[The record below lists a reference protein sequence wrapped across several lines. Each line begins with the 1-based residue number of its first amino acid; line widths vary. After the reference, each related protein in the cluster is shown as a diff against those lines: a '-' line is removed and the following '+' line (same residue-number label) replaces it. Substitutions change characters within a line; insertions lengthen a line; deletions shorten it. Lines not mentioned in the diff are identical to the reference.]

1 MINFDSFRAYDIRG
15 VYPTDLD
22 EEAFYRM
29 AKAYTHLFHPRIM
42 VVGMDARESGPA
54 LKQALT
60 NGFVDAGVDVVDI
73 GGVTTD
79 MLYYAVGSSE
89 EYSGGIVVSASHNPR
104 EYNGAKMV
112 KERAA
117 AISSDT
123 GLFEIRDL
131 IKAGKD
137 KEVTSEV
144 KGTVTERNVLNG
156 YVEHVLSF
164 IDRDVIKPF
173 HIVANANFGFVGSG
187 LELIAQK
194 LGLSLT
200 KLNWE
205 PDGTFPK
212 GTPDPM
218 QSANRA
224 ETEELVRSGGF
235 DFAPIWDADADR
247 CMFLDEK
254 GQFISGAYVTAVLA
268 DVLLTKTGGNNKII
282 FDPRVIWPTMK
293 VCKQHG
299 AQAIISKSGHAFIK
313 DRMRKENAI
322 FAGEMSAHYYFRE
335 NFYADNGV
343 IPFLLVLE
351 LLSRT
356 GKSFSETMR
365 PYMEGHYMSGE
376 LNYRVQDAQKTID
389 AVKSRFSTEGE
400 EDFTDGYSL
409 TTDDWRFNIRSSNTE
424 PLLRLNIEALKPGLV
439 EKLRAEIEPII
450 GSKPH

>member
-1 MINFDSFRAYDIRG
+1 MNFDSFRAYDIRG

-22 EEAFYRM
+22 EETFYRI
-29 AKAYTHLFHPRIM
+29 AKAYTHLFHPKIM

-54 LKQALT
+54 LKQSLT

-79 MLYYAVGSSE
+79 MLYYAVGSSAD
-89 EYSGGIVVSASHNPR
+89 YSGGIVVSASHNPK

-112 KERAA
+112 KEKAA

-144 KGTVTERNVLNG
+144 KGTVTEKDVLNG
-156 YVEHVLSF
+156 YVAHVLSF
-164 IDRDVIKPF
+164 IDRDLVKPF
-173 HIVANANFGFVGSG
+173 HIVANANFGYVGSG
-187 LELIAQK
+187 VELIAQK
-194 LGLSLT
+194 IGLSLT

-205 PDGTFPK
+205 ADGTFPK

-218 QSANRA
+218 QPANRA
-224 ETEELVRSGGF
+224 ETEELVRNGRF

-254 GQFISGAYVTAVLA
+254 GQFISGAYVTAMLA
-268 DVLLTKTGGNNKII
+268 DVLLTKSGGNNKII
-282 FDPRVIWPTMK
+282 FDPRVIWPATK
-293 VCKQHG
+293 VCEQHG

-313 DRMRKENAI
+313 DRMREENAI

-376 LNYRVQDAQKTID
+376 LNYRVEDAQKTIE
-389 AVKSRFSTEGE
+389 AVKKRFSKEGQ

-409 TTDDWRFNIRSSNTE
+409 TTDDWRFNIRPSNTE
-424 PLLRLNIEALKPGLV
+424 PLLRLNIEARKPGLV